1 MGKKNIILISTIL
14 VFFAIGLIGGSLAY
28 FTTKD
33 DILNVIPVGS
43 VSLLIEEEFTE
54 DAVISNGGVAVNK
67 DVHIENNGTGPALM
81 RVALTPRWV
90 NTDGTSDFLG
100 NVNTVVLNLE
110 PNATSKWF
118 YGNDGY
124 YYYKEV
130 VAPGTKTIQL
140 LDSVTIPANQDI
152 GLVGKKLIVDVRAE
166 AIQPHVTVLKNTWN
180 IEDQD
185 ILNVLE
191 PLCDGK

>member
-14 VFFAIGLIGGSLAY
+14 VFFTIGLIGGSLAY

-43 VSLLIEEEFTE
+43 VSLLIEEKFTE
-54 DAVISNGGVAVNK
+54 EADISNDGSAVNK
-67 DVHIENNGTGPALM
+67 DVRIENNGTGPSLI
-81 RVALTPRWV
+81 RVALTPRWI
-90 NTDGTSDFLG
+90 NTNGTSDFLG
-100 NVNTVVLNLE
+100 NIKTVLLNLE

-118 YGNDGY
+118 YGSDGY

-130 VAPGTKTIQL
+130 VEPGAKTIQL
-140 LDSVTIPANQDI
+140 LDSVTIPVNQDI
-152 GLVGKKLIVDVRAE
+152 GLKGKKLIVDVRAE

-180 IEDQD
+180 IKDQS
-185 ILNVLE
+185 ILDVLE
-191 PLCDGK
+191 PLCK